1 MPSGASASLP
11 RPGSRKGMG
20 GNDGKR
26 GSAARFPPATCRTS
40 GVAFCAT
47 AQFRRGRP
55 PRWHMP
61 TPRYTGGLQ
70 SSRSTPNDLVAPM
83 PDHSSESGALL
94 EEIVCPHCWHRF
106 PPEQMHFIAVSP
118 TLAFDHRL
126 GVGEYRRFLPSQ
138 FTVQGDAIDPAGG
151 VCTETACPECHLKV
165 PRVMATR
172 RTLALSVFGSPSSSK
187 SYLLTSMTNQVEQLS
202 DKFRLAF
209 DDADSEANV
218 IVRDYQS
225 QLFRAPTPDTKVRL
239 LKTDLEG
246 DWYTRVS
253 FGKRSKLLP
262 KPFLFK
268 VDAMRGHP
276 AHHASSAV
284 GRILRIYDNAGESF
298 EPGMEKEESPVTR
311 HMAQADGLLFVFDPT
326 QENSFR
332 DACRS
337 RSDDPQW
344 RDSRMS
350 QQQTLFSEAMRRIQR
365 FAGSSDTEPVR
376 KPLIVVIAKYD
387 SWSFL
392 AETEQLPTPWRL
404 KSGGQDGEERL
415 AFDLECVRR
424 VSRDFRALLAKH
436 AAPMLA
442 RIETTCTPENTLFV
456 PASSTGCSPSGKDDQ
471 GYYHLAGNIKPIWSE
486 VPLLAIMHLCAPD
499 LVDGLGL

>member
-1 MPSGASASLP
+1 MPAGAV
-11 RPGSRKGMG
+11 
-20 GNDGKR
+20 
-26 GSAARFPPATCRTS
+26 ARC
-40 GVAFCAT
+40 
-47 AQFRRGRP
+47 P
-55 PRWHMP
+55 PRQRKP
-61 TPRYTGGLQ
+61 YPPYTGELP
-70 SSRSTPNDLVAPM
+70 SPRDSPTNPVAAM
-83 PDHSSESGALL
+83 PDDLTESGALL
-94 EEIVCPHCWHRF
+94 EEIICPHCWHPF
-106 PPEQMHFIAVSP
+106 SPEQMHFIAVSP
-118 TLAFDHRL
+118 SLAFDHRL

-138 FTVQGDAIDPAGG
+138 FTVRGDAIDPAGG
-151 VCTETACPECHLKV
+151 ICTETACPECHLKV

-187 SYLLTSMTNQVEQLS
+187 SYLLTSMTHQVEQLM
-202 DKFRLAF
+202 DRFRIAF
-209 DDADSEANV
+209 DDADAEANV

-268 VDAMRGHP
+268 VDTMRGHP
-276 AHHASSAV
+276 AHATSSAA

-311 HMAQADGLLFVFDPT
+311 HMAQADGLIFVFDPT

-332 DACRS
+332 DACRA
-337 RSDDPQW
+337 RSADPQW

-350 QQQTLFSEAMRRIQR
+350 YQQTLFSEAMRRVQR
-365 FAGSSDTEPVR
+365 FAGRPDTERVK

-392 AETEQLPTPWRL
+392 AKTERLPSPWR
-404 KSGGQDGEERL
+404 QADGRL
-415 AFDLECVRR
+415 GDGRLEFDFESVRR
-424 VSRDFRALLAKH
+424 VSKEFRDLLAKH
-436 AAPMLA
+436 ASPMLA
-442 RIETTCTPENTLFV
+442 RIESNCTPENTLFV
-456 PASSTGCSPSGKDDQ
+456 PVSSTGCSPSGKDDQ
-471 GYYHLAGNIKPIWSE
+471 GYYHMAGDIKPMWSE
-486 VPLLAIMHLCAPD
+486 IPLLALLHLCAPD
-499 LVDGLGL
+499 LMAGCRS